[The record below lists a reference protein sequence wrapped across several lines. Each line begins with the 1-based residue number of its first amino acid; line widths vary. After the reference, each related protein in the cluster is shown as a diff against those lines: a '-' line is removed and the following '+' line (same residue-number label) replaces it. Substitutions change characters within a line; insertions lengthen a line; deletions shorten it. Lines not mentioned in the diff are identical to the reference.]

1 MKDYYKILQVAP
13 DASPEV
19 IQMAYKALAKKYHP
33 DLNPGQEEAA
43 QEKMKDV
50 NEAYETLS
58 DKDKR
63 WQYDQS
69 RYQQPKTEQQPH
81 YEEPEPPR
89 NAQTHSAQPRDEQ
102 ASTSTID
109 PTPEVKEK
117 ASGGKGCAKAGCGCL
132 VVFVVL
138 FILLG
143 LFGGSSSGSD
153 SDKKTSSSNMASVA
167 SSSEANAAASE
178 TEEVNPETE
187 EKQGEELVYTVEN
200 LEEASRT
207 YSISENPYYKDS
219 VAQYVEAINTIY
231 GEDATQT
238 VTETTLEQALK
249 DSDVSRLFVEKLLKL
264 QGEDVMTNSDFYRM
278 DVKTDT
284 GIVKTLFTMESER
297 QYLEVSSQPKNR
309 IGENEEI
316 QFYYGGMKENKPS
329 GNGALFSYST
339 EDGLSLQY
347 VGKFK
352 GGKIDG
358 KGVLFA
364 YDGLV
369 HYLVQTGNYE
379 KNMATGK
386 LTTYYSNDCQSVGSF
401 YLYKLWEYIDEK
413 SEKWSDDEL
422 EQQIDRL
429 LPKKK
434 VIKLIATVSLYESP
448 SATVD
453 FNQRVLIPHIG
464 YEGEMKKG
472 SKEGKGKLYASAGW
486 LAYDGEWK
494 NDKYNG
500 KGTLYNQDGT
510 IRKKG
515 TFDHEALDE
524 ELIYSNLATAAIL
537 ALDKVSL
544 DELFTVDDSDVDAA
558 TQTASAESSTAKSIP
573 SEAIPS
579 EVLGCEE
586 DGTWQKILVEATGS
600 NATLTLWT
608 YRDGQWE
615 KDLSTTA
622 AIGANGL
629 TTDKTEGDH
638 MTPEGTFPICFAFS
652 IKEKNTMLYS
662 KIIKEDSV
670 WVCDPESIYYNT
682 LQSKNNPQKD
692 WADKGGA
699 ENMYV
704 KFSKGS
710 SNACICFG
718 FNGDGESA
726 YSATPYAGSALFIDG
741 VGENGNMNSGY
752 GDIKISGK
760 DMTKLLSYLCE
771 NDNPVITIKSAQ

>member
-13 DASPEV
+13 DASTEV

-50 NEAYETLS
+50 NEAYEILS

-63 WQYDQS
+63 WQYDQIYY
-69 RYQQPKTEQQPH
+69 RQEKTEQKTS
-81 YEEPEPPR
+81 YSAPEPPKG
-89 NAQTHSAQPRDEQ
+89 AQSHSAQSKGEQ
-102 ASTSTID
+102 TSAAPVD
-109 PTPEVKEK
+109 PTPEDKEK
-117 ASGGKGCAKAGCGCL
+117 VSSGKGCAKTGCGCL

-138 FILLG
+138 FILIG
-143 LFGGSSSGSD
+143 LFGGSSSDND
-153 SDKKTSSSNMASVA
+153 SDKKPSSSDTASVTA
-167 SSSEANAAASE
+167 TSEMSVAASE
-178 TEEVNPETE
+178 TEEVKPE
-187 EKQGEELVYTVEN
+187 EELVYTLEN
-200 LEEASRT
+200 LENASST
-207 YSISENPYYKDS
+207 YNKSENPYYKDS
-219 VAQYVEAINTIY
+219 VAQYAEAINIIY
-231 GEDATQT
+231 GENASQT
-238 VTETTLEQALK
+238 VTEMTLEQALK

-264 QGEDVMTNSDFYRM
+264 QGEDVMSDSDFYRM
-278 DVKTDT
+278 DVKTDS
-284 GIVKTLFTMESER
+284 GIVKTLLTMESER
-297 QYLEVSSQPKNR
+297 QYMEVSSLPKDR
-309 IGENEEI
+309 IGDYEEI
-316 QFYYGGMKENKPS
+316 SFYYGGMKDNKPN
-329 GNGALFSYST
+329 GNGALFAYSARN
-339 EDGLSLQY
+339 GLSLEY

-352 GGKIDG
+352 DGKIDG
-358 KGVLFA
+358 KGISFT

-369 HYLVQTGNYE
+369 HYLAHAGNYE

-386 LTTYYSNDCQSVGSF
+386 MTTYYDNDCQAVGNF
-401 YLYKLWEYIDEK
+401 FLYKFWDYIDEM
-413 SEKWSDDEL
+413 SEKWSEDEL
-422 EQQIDRL
+422 ARQIDLL
-429 LPKKK
+429 LPQKR
-434 VIKLIATVSLYESP
+434 VLKLIVTVNLYESP
-448 SATVD
+448 STTVD
-453 FNQRVLIPHIG
+453 FNQRVLIPHIK

-472 SKEGKGKLYASAGW
+472 SIEGKGKLYASDGW

-494 NDKYNG
+494 KDKYNG
-500 KGTLYNQDGT
+500 KGILYNQDGT

-515 TFDHEALDE
+515 TFDNEAPDE
-524 ELIYSNLATAAIL
+524 ELIYSNLATASLL
-537 ALDKVSL
+537 ASDKISL
-544 DELFTVDDSDVDAA
+544 EELFALDDSDTSANT
-558 TQTASAESSTAKSIP
+558 TQTETAENSNTAASIQSD
-573 SEAIPS
+573 AIPP
-579 EVLGCEE
+579 EVSGCEK

-652 IKEKNTMLYS
+652 TKEKNTMLYS

-682 LQSKNNPQKD
+682 LQSKNDPYKD

-699 ENMYV
+699 ENMYP

-718 FNGDGESA
+718 FNGDGLSA

-760 DMTKLLSYLCE
+760 DMTKLLSYLCA

>member
-1 MKDYYKILQVAP
+1 MVQYV
-13 DASPEV
+13 
-19 IQMAYKALAKKYHP
+19 
-33 DLNPGQEEAA
+33 
-43 QEKMKDV
+43 
-50 NEAYETLS
+50 YEILS

-63 WQYDQS
+63 WQYDQIYY
-69 RYQQPKTEQQPH
+69 RQEKTEQKTS
-81 YEEPEPPR
+81 YSAPEPPKG
-89 NAQTHSAQPRDEQ
+89 AQSHSAQSKGEQ
-102 ASTSTID
+102 TSAAPVD
-109 PTPEVKEK
+109 PTPEDKEK
-117 ASGGKGCAKAGCGCL
+117 VSSGKGCAKTGCGCL

-138 FILLG
+138 FILIG
-143 LFGGSSSGSD
+143 LFGGSSSDND
-153 SDKKTSSSNMASVA
+153 SDKKPSSSDTASVTA
-167 SSSEANAAASE
+167 TSEMSVAASE
-178 TEEVNPETE
+178 TEEVKPE
-187 EKQGEELVYTVEN
+187 EELVYTLEN
-200 LEEASRT
+200 LENASST
-207 YSISENPYYKDS
+207 YNKSENPYYKDS
-219 VAQYVEAINTIY
+219 VAQYAEAINIIY
-231 GEDATQT
+231 GENASQT
-238 VTETTLEQALK
+238 VTEMTLEQALK

-264 QGEDVMTNSDFYRM
+264 QGEDVMSDSDFYRM
-278 DVKTDT
+278 DVKTDS
-284 GIVKTLFTMESER
+284 GIVKTLLTMESER
-297 QYLEVSSQPKNR
+297 QYMEVSSLPKDR
-309 IGENEEI
+309 IGDYEEI
-316 QFYYGGMKENKPS
+316 SFYYGGMKDNKPN
-329 GNGALFSYST
+329 GNGALFAYSARN
-339 EDGLSLQY
+339 GLSLEY

-352 GGKIDG
+352 DGKIDG
-358 KGVLFA
+358 KGISFT

-369 HYLVQTGNYE
+369 HYLAHAGNYE

-386 LTTYYSNDCQSVGSF
+386 MTTYYDNDCQAVGNF
-401 YLYKLWEYIDEK
+401 FLYKFWDYIDEM
-413 SEKWSDDEL
+413 SEKWSEDEL
-422 EQQIDRL
+422 ARQIDLL
-429 LPKKK
+429 LPQKR
-434 VIKLIATVSLYESP
+434 VLKLIVTVNLYESP
-448 SATVD
+448 STTVD
-453 FNQRVLIPHIG
+453 FNQRVLIPHIK

-472 SKEGKGKLYASAGW
+472 SIEGKGKLYASNGW

-494 NDKYNG
+494 KDKYNG
-500 KGTLYNQDGT
+500 KGILYNQDGT

-515 TFDHEALDE
+515 TFDNEAPDE
-524 ELIYSNLATAAIL
+524 ELIYSNLATASLL
-537 ALDKVSL
+537 ASDKISL
-544 DELFTVDDSDVDAA
+544 EELFAVDDSDTSANT
-558 TQTASAESSTAKSIP
+558 TQTATAENGNTATSIQ
-573 SEAIPS
+573 SDAIPP
-579 EVLGCEE
+579 EVSGCEK

-652 IKEKNTMLYS
+652 TKEKNTMLYS

-682 LQSKNNPQKD
+682 LQSKNDPYKD

-699 ENMYV
+699 ENMYP

-718 FNGDGESA
+718 FNGDGLSA

-760 DMTKLLSYLCE
+760 DMTKLLSYLCA

>member
-13 DASPEV
+13 DASTEV

-50 NEAYETLS
+50 NEAYEILS

-63 WQYDQS
+63 WQYDQIYY
-69 RYQQPKTEQQPH
+69 RQEKTAQKTS
-81 YEEPEPPR
+81 YTAPEPPKG
-89 NAQTHSAQPRDEQ
+89 AQTHSAQSKGEQ
-102 ASTSTID
+102 TSSAPVD
-109 PTPEVKEK
+109 PTPEDKEK
-117 ASGGKGCAKAGCGCL
+117 TSSGKGCAKTGCGCL
-132 VVFVVL
+132 VIFVVI
-138 FILLG
+138 FILMG
-143 LFGGSSSGSD
+143 LFGGSSSDSD
-153 SDKKTSSSNMASVA
+153 SDEKA
-167 SSSEANAAASE
+167 SSSDVTSVTATSEMSVAASE
-178 TEEVNPETE
+178 TEEVKPE
-187 EKQGEELVYTVEN
+187 EELVYTLEN
-200 LEEASRT
+200 LENASST
-207 YSISENPYYKDS
+207 YNKSENPYYKDS
-219 VAQYVEAINTIY
+219 VAQYAEAINIIY
-231 GEDATQT
+231 GENTPQA
-238 VTETTLEQALK
+238 VTEMTLEQALK

-264 QGEDVMTNSDFYRM
+264 QGEDVMSDSDFYRM

-284 GIVKTLFTMESER
+284 GIVKTLLTMESER
-297 QYLEVSSQPKNR
+297 QYMEVSSLPKER
-309 IGENEEI
+309 IGDYEEI
-316 QFYYGGMKENKPS
+316 SFYYGGMKDNKPN
-329 GNGALFSYST
+329 GNGALFAYSARN
-339 EDGLSLQY
+339 GLSLKY

-352 GGKIDG
+352 DGKIDG
-358 KGVLFA
+358 KGISFT

-369 HYLVQTGNYE
+369 HYLNHAGNYE

-386 LTTYYSNDCQSVGSF
+386 MTTYYDNDCQAVGNF
-401 YLYKLWEYIDEK
+401 FLYKFWDYIDEM
-413 SEKWSDDEL
+413 SEKWSEDEL
-422 EQQIDRL
+422 VRQIDLL
-429 LPKKK
+429 LPKKR
-434 VIKLIATVSLYESP
+434 VLKLIVTVNLYES
-448 SATVD
+448 SSTTVD
-453 FNQRVLIPHIG
+453 FNQRVLIPHIK

-472 SKEGKGKLYASAGW
+472 SIEGKGKLYASDGW

-494 NDKYNG
+494 KDKYNG
-500 KGTLYNQDGT
+500 KGILYNQDGT

-515 TFDHEALDE
+515 TFDNEAPDE
-524 ELIYSNLATAAIL
+524 ELIYSNLATASLL
-537 ALDKVSL
+537 ASDKISL
-544 DELFTVDDSDVDAA
+544 EELFALDDSDTSANT
-558 TQTASAESSTAKSIP
+558 TQTATAENSNMAASIQ
-573 SEAIPS
+573 SDAIPP
-579 EVLGCEE
+579 EVSGCEK

-652 IKEKNTMLYS
+652 TKEKNTMLYS

-682 LQSKNNPQKD
+682 LRSKDDPYKD

-699 ENMYV
+699 ENMYP

-718 FNGDGESA
+718 FNGDGLSA

-741 VGENGNMNSGY
+741 VGENGNMNSEY

-760 DMTKLLSYLCE
+760 DMTILLSYLCE

>member
-13 DASPEV
+13 DASTEV
-19 IQMAYKALAKKYHP
+19 IQMAYKAIAKKYHP

-50 NEAYETLS
+50 NEAYEILS

-63 WQYDQS
+63 WQYDQIYY
-69 RYQQPKTEQQPH
+69 RQEKTEQKTS
-81 YEEPEPPR
+81 YSEPEPPKG
-89 NAQTHSAQPRDEQ
+89 AQTHSAQSRDEQ
-102 ASTSTID
+102 TCAAPVD
-109 PTPEVKEK
+109 PTPEDKEK
-117 ASGGKGCAKAGCGCL
+117 TSSGKGCAKTGCGCL

-138 FILLG
+138 FILIG
-143 LFGGSSSGSD
+143 LFGGSSSEND
-153 SDKKTSSSNMASVA
+153 SDKKPSSSDAASVTA
-167 SSSEANAAASE
+167 TSEMSVAASE
-178 TEEVNPETE
+178 AEEVKPE
-187 EKQGEELVYTVEN
+187 EELAYTLEN
-200 LEEASRT
+200 LEKASST
-207 YSISENPYYKDS
+207 YNKSENPYYKDS
-219 VAQYVEAINTIY
+219 VAQYAEAINIIY
-231 GEDATQT
+231 GENASQT
-238 VTETTLEQALK
+238 VTEMTLEQALK

-264 QGEDVMTNSDFYRM
+264 QGEDVMNDSDFYRM
-278 DVKTDT
+278 DVKTDS
-284 GIVKTLFTMESER
+284 GIVKTLLTMESER
-297 QYLEVSSQPKNR
+297 QYMEVSSLPKDR
-309 IGENEEI
+309 IGDYEEI
-316 QFYYGGMKENKPS
+316 SFYYGGMKDNKPN
-329 GNGALFSYST
+329 GNGALFAYSARN
-339 EDGLSLQY
+339 GLSLEY

-352 GGKIDG
+352 DGKIDG
-358 KGVLFA
+358 KGISFT

-369 HYLVQTGNYE
+369 HYLAHAGNYE

-386 LTTYYSNDCQSVGSF
+386 MTTYYDNDCEAVGNF
-401 YLYKLWEYIDEK
+401 FLYKFGDYIDEM
-413 SEKWSDDEL
+413 SEKWSEDEL
-422 EQQIDRL
+422 VRQIDLL
-429 LPKKK
+429 LPQKR
-434 VIKLIATVSLYESP
+434 VLKLIVTVNLYESP
-448 SATVD
+448 STTVD
-453 FNQRVLIPHIG
+453 FNQRVLIPHIK

-472 SKEGKGKLYASAGW
+472 SIEGKGKLYASNGW

-494 NDKYNG
+494 KDKYNG
-500 KGTLYNQDGT
+500 KGILYNQDGT

-515 TFDHEALDE
+515 TFDNEAPDE
-524 ELIYSNLATAAIL
+524 ELIYSNLATASLL
-537 ALDKVSL
+537 ASDKISL
-544 DELFTVDDSDVDAA
+544 EELFALDDSDTSANT
-558 TQTASAESSTAKSIP
+558 TQTATAENSNTAASIQ
-573 SEAIPS
+573 SDAIPP
-579 EVLGCEE
+579 EVSGCEK

-600 NATLTLWT
+600 NATLTLWS

-652 IKEKNTMLYS
+652 TKEKNTMLYS

-682 LQSKNNPQKD
+682 LQSKNDPYKD

-699 ENMYV
+699 ENMYP

-718 FNGDGESA
+718 FNGDGLSA

-760 DMTKLLSYLCE
+760 DMTKLLSYLCA

>member
-13 DASPEV
+13 DASTEV

-50 NEAYETLS
+50 NEAYEILS

-63 WQYDQS
+63 WQYDQIYY
-69 RYQQPKTEQQPH
+69 RQEKTEQKTS
-81 YEEPEPPR
+81 YSAPEPPKG
-89 NAQTHSAQPRDEQ
+89 AQSHSAQSKGEQ
-102 ASTSTID
+102 TSAAPVD
-109 PTPEVKEK
+109 PPPEDKEK
-117 ASGGKGCAKAGCGCL
+117 TSSGKGCAKTGCGCL
-132 VVFVVL
+132 VIFVVI
-138 FILLG
+138 FILIG
-143 LFGGSSSGSD
+143 LFGGSSSDSD
-153 SDKKTSSSNMASVA
+153 SDKKTSSSAATSVTA
-167 SSSEANAAASE
+167 TSEMSVAASE
-178 TEEVNPETE
+178 TEEVKPE
-187 EKQGEELVYTVEN
+187 EKLVYTLEN
-200 LEEASRT
+200 LKKASST
-207 YSISENPYYKDS
+207 YNKSENPYYKDS
-219 VAQYVEAINTIY
+219 VAQYAEAINIIY
-231 GEDATQT
+231 GENTSQT
-238 VTETTLEQALK
+238 VTEMTLEQALK

-264 QGEDVMTNSDFYRM
+264 QGEDVMSDSDFYRM
-278 DVKTDT
+278 DVKTDS
-284 GIVKTLFTMESER
+284 GIVKTLLTMESER
-297 QYLEVSSQPKNR
+297 QYMEVSSLPKDR
-309 IGENEEI
+309 IGDYEEI
-316 QFYYGGMKENKPS
+316 SFYYGGMKENKPN
-329 GNGALFSYST
+329 GNGALFAYST
-339 EDGLSLQY
+339 RNGLSLQY

-352 GGKIDG
+352 DGKIEG
-358 KGVLFA
+358 KGISFT

-369 HYLVQTGNYE
+369 HYLAHAGNYE
-379 KNMATGK
+379 KNMDTGK
-386 LTTYYSNDCQSVGSF
+386 MTTYYDNDCQAVGNF
-401 YLYKLWEYIDEK
+401 FLYKFWDYIDEM
-413 SEKWSDDEL
+413 SEKWSEDEL
-422 EQQIDRL
+422 VRQIDLL
-429 LPKKK
+429 LPQKR
-434 VIKLIATVSLYESP
+434 VLKLIVTVNLYESP
-448 SATVD
+448 STTVD
-453 FNQRVLIPHIG
+453 FNQRVLIPHIK

-472 SKEGKGKLYASAGW
+472 SMEGKGKLYASDGW

-494 NDKYNG
+494 KDKYNG
-500 KGTLYNQDGT
+500 KGILYNQDGT

-515 TFDHEALDE
+515 TFDNEAPDE
-524 ELIYSNLATAAIL
+524 ELIYSNLATASLL
-537 ALDKVSL
+537 ASDKISL
-544 DELFTVDDSDVDAA
+544 EELFALDDSDTSANT
-558 TQTASAESSTAKSIP
+558 TQTATAENSNTAASIQ
-573 SEAIPS
+573 SDAIPP
-579 EVLGCEE
+579 EVSGCEK

-600 NATLTLWT
+600 NATLTLWS

-652 IKEKNTMLYS
+652 TKEKNTMLYS

-682 LQSKNNPQKD
+682 LQSKNDPYKD

-699 ENMYV
+699 ENMYP

-718 FNGDGESA
+718 FNGDGLSA

-760 DMTKLLSYLCE
+760 EMTKLLSYLCA

>member
-13 DASPEV
+13 DASTEV

-50 NEAYETLS
+50 NEAYEILS

-63 WQYDQS
+63 WQYDQIYY
-69 RYQQPKTEQQPH
+69 RQEKTEQKTS
-81 YEEPEPPR
+81 YSAPEPPKG
-89 NAQTHSAQPRDEQ
+89 AQSHSAQSKGEQ
-102 ASTSTID
+102 TSAAPVD
-109 PTPEVKEK
+109 PTPEDKEK
-117 ASGGKGCAKAGCGCL
+117 VSSGKGCAKTGCGCL

-138 FILLG
+138 FILIG
-143 LFGGSSSGSD
+143 LFGGSSSDND
-153 SDKKTSSSNMASVA
+153 SDKKPSSSDTASVTA
-167 SSSEANAAASE
+167 TSEMSVAASE
-178 TEEVNPETE
+178 TEEVKPE
-187 EKQGEELVYTVEN
+187 EELVYTLEN
-200 LEEASRT
+200 LENASST
-207 YSISENPYYKDS
+207 YNKSENPYYKDS
-219 VAQYVEAINTIY
+219 VAQYAEAINIIY
-231 GEDATQT
+231 GENASQT
-238 VTETTLEQALK
+238 VTEMTLEQALK

-264 QGEDVMTNSDFYRM
+264 QGEDVMSDSDFYRM
-278 DVKTDT
+278 DVKTDS
-284 GIVKTLFTMESER
+284 GIVKTLLTMESER
-297 QYLEVSSQPKNR
+297 QYMEVSSLPKDR
-309 IGENEEI
+309 IGDYEEI
-316 QFYYGGMKENKPS
+316 SFYYGGMKDNKPN
-329 GNGALFSYST
+329 GNGALFAYSARN
-339 EDGLSLQY
+339 GLSLEY

-352 GGKIDG
+352 DGKIDG
-358 KGVLFA
+358 KGISFT

-369 HYLVQTGNYE
+369 HYLAHAGNYE

-386 LTTYYSNDCQSVGSF
+386 MTTYYDNDCQAVGNF
-401 YLYKLWEYIDEK
+401 FLYKFWDYIDEM
-413 SEKWSDDEL
+413 SEKWSEDEL
-422 EQQIDRL
+422 ARQIDL
-429 LPKKK
+429 LPQKR
-434 VIKLIATVSLYESP
+434 VLKLIVTVNLYESP
-448 SATVD
+448 STTVD
-453 FNQRVLIPHIG
+453 FNQRVLIPHIK

-472 SKEGKGKLYASAGW
+472 SIEGKGKLYASNGW

-494 NDKYNG
+494 KDKYNG
-500 KGTLYNQDGT
+500 KGILYNQDGT

-515 TFDHEALDE
+515 TFDNEAPDE
-524 ELIYSNLATAAIL
+524 ELIYSNLATASLL
-537 ALDKVSL
+537 ASDKISL
-544 DELFTVDDSDVDAA
+544 EELFAVDDSDTSANT
-558 TQTASAESSTAKSIP
+558 TQTATAENGNTATSIQ
-573 SEAIPS
+573 SDAIPP
-579 EVLGCEE
+579 EVSGCEK

-652 IKEKNTMLYS
+652 TKEKNTMLYS

-682 LQSKNNPQKD
+682 LQSKNDPYKD

-699 ENMYV
+699 ENMYP

-718 FNGDGESA
+718 FNGDGLSA

-760 DMTKLLSYLCE
+760 DMTKLLSYLCA

>member
-1 MKDYYKILQVAP
+1 MN
-13 DASPEV
+13 S
-19 IQMAYKALAKKYHP
+19 
-33 DLNPGQEEAA
+33 
-43 QEKMKDV
+43 
-50 NEAYETLS
+50 
-58 DKDKR
+58 
-63 WQYDQS
+63 
-69 RYQQPKTEQQPH
+69 
-81 YEEPEPPR
+81 
-89 NAQTHSAQPRDEQ
+89 
-102 ASTSTID
+102 
-109 PTPEVKEK
+109 
-117 ASGGKGCAKAGCGCL
+117 
-132 VVFVVL
+132 
-138 FILLG
+138 
-143 LFGGSSSGSD
+143 
-153 SDKKTSSSNMASVA
+153 
-167 SSSEANAAASE
+167 
-178 TEEVNPETE
+178 ETE

-448 SATVD
+448 SAIVD

-472 SKEGKGKLYASAGW
+472 SKDGKGKLYASAGW

-515 TFDHEALDE
+515 TFDHEE
-524 ELIYSNLATAAIL
+524 ELIYSNLAMAAIL

-544 DELFTVDDSDVDAA
+544 DELFTVDDSDANAA
-558 TQTASAESSTAKSIP
+558 TQTASAESSSTAKSIP

-638 MTPEGTFPICFAFS
+638 KTPEGTFPICFAFS
-652 IKEKNTMLYS
+652 TKEKNTMLYS

-760 DMTKLLSYLCE
+760 DMTKLLSYLCA

>member
-13 DASPEV
+13 DASTEV

-50 NEAYETLS
+50 NEAYEILS

-63 WQYDQS
+63 WQYDQIYY
-69 RYQQPKTEQQPH
+69 RQEKTEQKTS
-81 YEEPEPPR
+81 YSAPEPPKG
-89 NAQTHSAQPRDEQ
+89 AQTHSAQSRGKQ
-102 ASTSTID
+102 TSAAPVD
-109 PTPEVKEK
+109 PTPEDKEK
-117 ASGGKGCAKAGCGCL
+117 TSSGKGCAKTGCGCL

-138 FILLG
+138 FILIG
-143 LFGGSSSGSD
+143 LFGGSSSDSD
-153 SDKKTSSSNMASVA
+153 SDKKPSSSDAASVTATSEMSVA
-167 SSSEANAAASE
+167 SSEA
-178 TEEVNPETE
+178 EEVKPE
-187 EKQGEELVYTVEN
+187 EELVYTLEN
-200 LEEASRT
+200 LKKASST
-207 YSISENPYYKDS
+207 YSKSENPYYKDS
-219 VAQYVEAINTIY
+219 VAQYAEAINIIY
-231 GEDATQT
+231 GENTSQT
-238 VTETTLEQALK
+238 VTEMTLEQALK

-264 QGEDVMTNSDFYRM
+264 QGEDVMSDSDFYRM
-278 DVKTDT
+278 DVKTDS
-284 GIVKTLFTMESER
+284 GIVKTLLTMESER
-297 QYLEVSSQPKNR
+297 QYMEVSSLPKDR
-309 IGENEEI
+309 IGDYEEI
-316 QFYYGGMKENKPS
+316 SFYYGGMKDNKPN
-329 GNGALFSYST
+329 GNGALFAYSARN
-339 EDGLSLQY
+339 GLSLEY

-352 GGKIDG
+352 DGKIDG
-358 KGVLFA
+358 KGISFT

-369 HYLVQTGNYE
+369 HYLAHAGNYE

-386 LTTYYSNDCQSVGSF
+386 MTTYYDNDCQAVGNF
-401 YLYKLWEYIDEK
+401 FLYKFWDYIDEM
-413 SEKWSDDEL
+413 SEKWSEDEL
-422 EQQIDRL
+422 VRQIDLL
-429 LPKKK
+429 LPQKR
-434 VIKLIATVSLYESP
+434 VLKLIVTVNLYESP
-448 SATVD
+448 NTTVD
-453 FNQRVLIPHIG
+453 FNQRVLIPHIK
-464 YEGEMKKG
+464 YEGKMKKG
-472 SKEGKGKLYASAGW
+472 SIEGKGKLYASDGW

-494 NDKYNG
+494 KDKYNG

-515 TFDHEALDE
+515 MFDNEAPDE
-524 ELIYSNLATAAIL
+524 ELIYSNLATASLL
-537 ALDKVSL
+537 ASDKISL
-544 DELFTVDDSDVDAA
+544 EELFALDDSDTSANT
-558 TQTASAESSTAKSIP
+558 TQTETAENSNTAASIQSD
-573 SEAIPS
+573 AIPP
-579 EVLGCEE
+579 EVSGCEK

-600 NATLTLWT
+600 NATLTLWS

-652 IKEKNTMLYS
+652 TKEKNTMLYS

-682 LQSKNNPQKD
+682 LQSKNDPYKD

-699 ENMYV
+699 ENMYP

-718 FNGDGESA
+718 FNGDGLSA

>member
-13 DASPEV
+13 DASTEV

-50 NEAYETLS
+50 NEAYEILS

-63 WQYDQS
+63 WQYDQIYY
-69 RYQQPKTEQQPH
+69 RQEKTEQKTS
-81 YEEPEPPR
+81 YSEPEPPKG
-89 NAQTHSAQPRDEQ
+89 AQTHSAQSRDEQ
-102 ASTSTID
+102 TCAAPVD
-109 PTPEVKEK
+109 PTPEDKEK
-117 ASGGKGCAKAGCGCL
+117 TSSGKGCAKTGCGCL

-138 FILLG
+138 FILIG
-143 LFGGSSSGSD
+143 LFGGSSSDND
-153 SDKKTSSSNMASVA
+153 SDKKPSSSDAASVTA
-167 SSSEANAAASE
+167 TSEMSVAASE
-178 TEEVNPETE
+178 AEEVKPE
-187 EKQGEELVYTVEN
+187 EELAYTLEN
-200 LEEASRT
+200 LEKASST
-207 YSISENPYYKDS
+207 YNKSENPYYKDS
-219 VAQYVEAINTIY
+219 VAQYAEAINIIY
-231 GEDATQT
+231 GENASQT
-238 VTETTLEQALK
+238 VTEMTLEQALK

-264 QGEDVMTNSDFYRM
+264 QGEDVMNDSDFYRM
-278 DVKTDT
+278 DVKTDS
-284 GIVKTLFTMESER
+284 GIVKTLLTMESER
-297 QYLEVSSQPKNR
+297 QYMEVSSLPKDR
-309 IGENEEI
+309 IGDYEEI
-316 QFYYGGMKENKPS
+316 SFYYGGMKDNKPN
-329 GNGALFSYST
+329 GNGALFAYSARN
-339 EDGLSLQY
+339 GLSLEY

-352 GGKIDG
+352 DGKIDG
-358 KGVLFA
+358 KGISFT

-369 HYLVQTGNYE
+369 HYLAHAGNYE

-386 LTTYYSNDCQSVGSF
+386 MTTYYDNDCEAVGNF
-401 YLYKLWEYIDEK
+401 FLYKFGDYIDEM
-413 SEKWSDDEL
+413 SEKWSEDEL
-422 EQQIDRL
+422 VRQIDLL
-429 LPKKK
+429 LPQKR
-434 VIKLIATVSLYESP
+434 VLKLIVTVNLYESP
-448 SATVD
+448 STTVD
-453 FNQRVLIPHIG
+453 FNQRVLIPHIK

-472 SKEGKGKLYASAGW
+472 SIEGKGKLYASNGW

-494 NDKYNG
+494 KDKYNG
-500 KGTLYNQDGT
+500 KGILYNQDGT

-515 TFDHEALDE
+515 TFDNEAPDE
-524 ELIYSNLATAAIL
+524 ELIYSNLATASLL
-537 ALDKVSL
+537 ASDKISL
-544 DELFTVDDSDVDAA
+544 EELFALDDSDTSANT
-558 TQTASAESSTAKSIP
+558 TQTATAENSNTAASIQ
-573 SEAIPS
+573 SDAIPP
-579 EVLGCEE
+579 EVSGCEK

-600 NATLTLWT
+600 NATLTLWS

-652 IKEKNTMLYS
+652 TKEKNTMLYS

-682 LQSKNNPQKD
+682 LQSKNDPYKD

-699 ENMYV
+699 ENMYP

-718 FNGDGESA
+718 FNGDGLSA

-760 DMTKLLSYLCE
+760 DMTKLLSYLCA

>member
-13 DASPEV
+13 DASTEV

-50 NEAYETLS
+50 NEAYEILS

-63 WQYDQS
+63 WQYDQIYY
-69 RYQQPKTEQQPH
+69 RQEKTEQKTS
-81 YEEPEPPR
+81 YSAPEPPKG
-89 NAQTHSAQPRDEQ
+89 AQSHSAQSKGEQ
-102 ASTSTID
+102 TSAAPVD
-109 PTPEVKEK
+109 PTPEDKEK
-117 ASGGKGCAKAGCGCL
+117 VSSGKGCAKTGCGCL

-138 FILLG
+138 FILIG
-143 LFGGSSSGSD
+143 LFGGSSSDND
-153 SDKKTSSSNMASVA
+153 SDKKPSSSDTASVTA
-167 SSSEANAAASE
+167 TSEMSVAASE
-178 TEEVNPETE
+178 TEEVKPE
-187 EKQGEELVYTVEN
+187 EELVYTLEN
-200 LEEASRT
+200 LENASST
-207 YSISENPYYKDS
+207 YNKSENPYYKDS
-219 VAQYVEAINTIY
+219 VAQYAEAINIIY
-231 GEDATQT
+231 GENASQT
-238 VTETTLEQALK
+238 VTEMTLEQALK

-264 QGEDVMTNSDFYRM
+264 QGEDVMSDSDFYRM
-278 DVKTDT
+278 DVKTDS
-284 GIVKTLFTMESER
+284 GIVKTLLTMESER
-297 QYLEVSSQPKNR
+297 QYMEVSSLPKDR
-309 IGENEEI
+309 IGDYEEI
-316 QFYYGGMKENKPS
+316 SFYYGGMKDNKPN
-329 GNGALFSYST
+329 GNGALFAYSARN
-339 EDGLSLQY
+339 GLSLEY

-352 GGKIDG
+352 DGKIDG
-358 KGVLFA
+358 KGISFT

-369 HYLVQTGNYE
+369 HYLAHAGNYE

-386 LTTYYSNDCQSVGSF
+386 MTTYYDNDCQAVGNF
-401 YLYKLWEYIDEK
+401 FLYKFWDYIDEM
-413 SEKWSDDEL
+413 SEKWSEDEL
-422 EQQIDRL
+422 ARQIDLL
-429 LPKKK
+429 LPQKR
-434 VIKLIATVSLYESP
+434 VLKLIVTVNLYESP
-448 SATVD
+448 STTVD
-453 FNQRVLIPHIG
+453 FNQRVLIPHIK

-472 SKEGKGKLYASAGW
+472 SIEGKGKLYASNGW

-494 NDKYNG
+494 KDKYNG
-500 KGTLYNQDGT
+500 KGILYNQDGT

-515 TFDHEALDE
+515 TFDNEAPDE
-524 ELIYSNLATAAIL
+524 ELIYSNLATASLL
-537 ALDKVSL
+537 ASDKISL
-544 DELFTVDDSDVDAA
+544 EELFAVDDSDTSANT
-558 TQTASAESSTAKSIP
+558 TQTATAENGNTATSIQ
-573 SEAIPS
+573 SDAIPP
-579 EVLGCEE
+579 EVSGCEK

-638 MTPEGTFPICFAFS
+638 MTPEGTFPLCFAFS
-652 IKEKNTMLYS
+652 TKEKNTMLYS

-682 LQSKNNPQKD
+682 LQSKNDPYKD

-699 ENMYV
+699 ENMYP

-718 FNGDGESA
+718 FNGDGLSA

-760 DMTKLLSYLCE
+760 DMTKLLSYLCA

>member
-50 NEAYETLS
+50 NEAYETLA

-69 RYQQPKTEQQPH
+69 RYQQPKTEQRPH
-81 YEEPEPPR
+81 YEEPEPPQS
-89 NAQTHSAQPRDEQ
+89 AQTHSAQPRGEQ

-109 PTPEVKEK
+109 PTPEVKGK

-153 SDKKTSSSNMASVA
+153 SNKKTSSSDAAAEVST
-167 SSSEANAAASE
+167 SEASTAASE
-178 TEEVNPETE
+178 TEKVNSKAE
-187 EKQGEELVYTVEN
+187 EKPREELVYTVAN

-249 DSDVSRLFVEKLLKL
+249 DSDASRLFVEKLLKL

-448 SATVD
+448 SAIVD

-662 KIIKEDSV
+662 KIIKENSV

-760 DMTKLLSYLCE
+760 DMTKLLSYLCA

>member
-13 DASPEV
+13 DASTEV

-50 NEAYETLS
+50 NEAYEILS

-63 WQYDQS
+63 WQYDQIYY
-69 RYQQPKTEQQPH
+69 RQEKTEQKTS
-81 YEEPEPPR
+81 YSAPEPPKG
-89 NAQTHSAQPRDEQ
+89 AQSHSVQSRGEQ
-102 ASTSTID
+102 TCAVPVD
-109 PTPEVKEK
+109 PTPEDKEK
-117 ASGGKGCAKAGCGCL
+117 SSSGKGCAKTGCGCL

-138 FILLG
+138 FILIG
-143 LFGGSSSGSD
+143 LFGGSSSDND
-153 SDKKTSSSNMASVA
+153 SDKKTSSSDVTSVTATSEISVA
-167 SSSEANAAASE
+167 DSE
-178 TEEVNPETE
+178 TEEVKPE
-187 EKQGEELVYTVEN
+187 EELVYTLEN
-200 LEEASRT
+200 LKKASST
-207 YSISENPYYKDS
+207 YSKSENPYYKDS
-219 VAQYVEAINTIY
+219 VAQYAEAINIIY
-231 GEDATQT
+231 GENTSQT
-238 VTETTLEQALK
+238 VTEMTLEQVLK

-264 QGEDVMTNSDFYRM
+264 QGEDVMSDSDFYRM
-278 DVKTDT
+278 DVKTDS
-284 GIVKTLFTMESER
+284 GIVKTLLTMESER
-297 QYLEVSSQPKNR
+297 QYMEVSSLPKDR
-309 IGENEEI
+309 IGDYEEI
-316 QFYYGGMKENKPS
+316 SFYYGGMKDNKPN
-329 GNGALFSYST
+329 GNGALFAYSARN
-339 EDGLSLQY
+339 GLSLEY

-352 GGKIDG
+352 DGKIDG
-358 KGVLFA
+358 KGISFT

-369 HYLVQTGNYE
+369 HYLAHAGNYE

-386 LTTYYSNDCQSVGSF
+386 MTTYYDNDCQAVGNF
-401 YLYKLWEYIDEK
+401 FLYKFWDYIDEM
-413 SEKWSDDEL
+413 SEKWSEDEL
-422 EQQIDRL
+422 VRQIDLL
-429 LPKKK
+429 LPQKR
-434 VIKLIATVSLYESP
+434 VLKLIVTVNLYESP
-448 SATVD
+448 STTVD
-453 FNQRVLIPHIG
+453 FNQRVLIPHIK

-472 SKEGKGKLYASAGW
+472 SIEGKGKLYASNGW

-494 NDKYNG
+494 KDKYNG

-515 TFDHEALDE
+515 TFDNEAPDE
-524 ELIYSNLATAAIL
+524 ELIYSNLATASLL
-537 ALDKVSL
+537 ASDKISL
-544 DELFTVDDSDVDAA
+544 EELFALDDSDTSANT
-558 TQTASAESSTAKSIP
+558 TQTETAENSNTVASIQSD
-573 SEAIPS
+573 AIPP
-579 EVLGCEE
+579 EVSGCEK

-600 NATLTLWT
+600 NATLTLWS

-652 IKEKNTMLYS
+652 TKEKNTMLYS

-682 LQSKNNPQKD
+682 LQSKNDPYKD

-699 ENMYV
+699 ENMYP

-718 FNGDGESA
+718 FNGDGLSA

-760 DMTKLLSYLCE
+760 DMTKLLSYLCA

>member
-13 DASPEV
+13 DASTEV

-50 NEAYETLS
+50 NEAYEILS

-63 WQYDQS
+63 WQYDQIYY
-69 RYQQPKTEQQPH
+69 RQEKTEQKTS
-81 YEEPEPPR
+81 YSAPEPPKG
-89 NAQTHSAQPRDEQ
+89 AQTHSAQSKGEQ
-102 ASTSTID
+102 TSAAPVD
-109 PTPEVKEK
+109 STPEDKEK
-117 ASGGKGCAKAGCGCL
+117 TSSGKGCAKTGCGCL

-138 FILLG
+138 FILIG
-143 LFGGSSSGSD
+143 LFGGSSSDND
-153 SDKKTSSSNMASVA
+153 SDKKPSSSDAASVTA
-167 SSSEANAAASE
+167 TSEMSVAASE
-178 TEEVNPETE
+178 AEEAKPE
-187 EKQGEELVYTVEN
+187 EELVYTLEN
-200 LEEASRT
+200 LEKASST
-207 YSISENPYYKDS
+207 YNKSENPYYKDS
-219 VAQYVEAINTIY
+219 VAQYAEAINIIY
-231 GEDATQT
+231 GENASQT
-238 VTETTLEQALK
+238 VTEMTLEQALK
-249 DSDVSRLFVEKLLKL
+249 DSDVSRLFIEKLLKL
-264 QGEDVMTNSDFYRM
+264 QGEDVMSDSDFYRM
-278 DVKTDT
+278 DVKTDS
-284 GIVKTLFTMESER
+284 GIVKTLLTMESER
-297 QYLEVSSQPKNR
+297 QYMEVSSLPKDR
-309 IGENEEI
+309 IGDYEEI
-316 QFYYGGMKENKPS
+316 SFYYGGMKDNKPN
-329 GNGALFSYST
+329 GNGALFAYSARN
-339 EDGLSLQY
+339 GLSLEY

-352 GGKIDG
+352 DGKIDG
-358 KGVLFA
+358 KGISFT

-369 HYLVQTGNYE
+369 HYLAHAGNYE

-386 LTTYYSNDCQSVGSF
+386 MTTYYDNDCQAVGNF
-401 YLYKLWEYIDEK
+401 FLYKFWDYIDEM
-413 SEKWSDDEL
+413 SEKWSEDEL
-422 EQQIDRL
+422 ARQIDLL
-429 LPKKK
+429 LPQKR
-434 VIKLIATVSLYESP
+434 VLKLIVTVNLYESP
-448 SATVD
+448 STTVD
-453 FNQRVLIPHIG
+453 FNQRVLIPHIK

-472 SKEGKGKLYASAGW
+472 SIEGKGKLYASDGW

-494 NDKYNG
+494 KDKYNG
-500 KGTLYNQDGT
+500 KGILYNQDGT

-515 TFDHEALDE
+515 TFDNEAPDE
-524 ELIYSNLATAAIL
+524 ELIYSNLATASLL
-537 ALDKVSL
+537 ASDKISL
-544 DELFTVDDSDVDAA
+544 EELFALDDSDTSANT
-558 TQTASAESSTAKSIP
+558 TQTETAENSNTAASIQSD
-573 SEAIPS
+573 AIPP
-579 EVLGCEE
+579 EVSGCEK

-622 AIGANGL
+622 AIGAKGL

-652 IKEKNTMLYS
+652 TKEKNTMLYS

-682 LQSKNNPQKD
+682 LQSKNDPYKD

-699 ENMYV
+699 ENMYP

-718 FNGDGESA
+718 FNGDGLSA

-760 DMTKLLSYLCE
+760 DMTKLLSYLCA

>member
-13 DASPEV
+13 DASTEV

-50 NEAYETLS
+50 NEAYEILS

-63 WQYDQS
+63 WQYDQIYY
-69 RYQQPKTEQQPH
+69 RQEKTEQKTS
-81 YEEPEPPR
+81 YSAPEPPKG
-89 NAQTHSAQPRDEQ
+89 AQSHSAQSKGEK
-102 ASTSTID
+102 TSAAPVD
-109 PTPEVKEK
+109 PTPEDKEK
-117 ASGGKGCAKAGCGCL
+117 VSSGKGCAKTGCGCL

-138 FILLG
+138 FILIG
-143 LFGGSSSGSD
+143 LFGGSSSDND
-153 SDKKTSSSNMASVA
+153 SDKKPSSSDTASVTA
-167 SSSEANAAASE
+167 TSEMSVAASE
-178 TEEVNPETE
+178 TEEVKPE
-187 EKQGEELVYTVEN
+187 EELVYTLEN
-200 LEEASRT
+200 LENASST
-207 YSISENPYYKDS
+207 YNKSENPYYKDS
-219 VAQYVEAINTIY
+219 VAQYAEAINIIY
-231 GEDATQT
+231 GENASQT
-238 VTETTLEQALK
+238 VTEMTLEQALK

-264 QGEDVMTNSDFYRM
+264 QGEDVMSDSDFYRM
-278 DVKTDT
+278 DVKTDS
-284 GIVKTLFTMESER
+284 GIVKTLLTMESER
-297 QYLEVSSQPKNR
+297 QYMEVSSLPKDR
-309 IGENEEI
+309 IGDYEEI
-316 QFYYGGMKENKPS
+316 SFYYGGMKDNKPN
-329 GNGALFSYST
+329 GNGALFAYSARN
-339 EDGLSLQY
+339 GLSLEY

-352 GGKIDG
+352 DGKIDG
-358 KGVLFA
+358 KGISFT

-369 HYLVQTGNYE
+369 HYLAHAGNYE

-386 LTTYYSNDCQSVGSF
+386 MTTYYDNDCQAVGNF
-401 YLYKLWEYIDEK
+401 FLYKFWDYIDEM
-413 SEKWSDDEL
+413 SEKWSEDEL
-422 EQQIDRL
+422 ARQIDLL
-429 LPKKK
+429 LPQKR
-434 VIKLIATVSLYESP
+434 VLKLIVTVNLYESP
-448 SATVD
+448 STTVD
-453 FNQRVLIPHIG
+453 FNQRVLIPHIK

-472 SKEGKGKLYASAGW
+472 SIEGKGKLYASNGW

-494 NDKYNG
+494 KDKYNG
-500 KGTLYNQDGT
+500 KGILYNQDGT

-515 TFDHEALDE
+515 TFDNEAPDE
-524 ELIYSNLATAAIL
+524 ELIYSNLATASLL
-537 ALDKVSL
+537 ASDKISL
-544 DELFTVDDSDVDAA
+544 EELFAVDDSDTSANT
-558 TQTASAESSTAKSIP
+558 TQTATAENGNTATSIQ
-573 SEAIPS
+573 SDAIPP
-579 EVLGCEE
+579 EVSGCEK

-652 IKEKNTMLYS
+652 TKEKNTMLYS

-682 LQSKNNPQKD
+682 LQSKNDPYKD

-699 ENMYV
+699 ENMYP

-718 FNGDGESA
+718 FNGDGLSA

-760 DMTKLLSYLCE
+760 DMTKLLSYLCA

>member
-1 MKDYYKILQVAP
+1 MKDYYKILEVAP

-50 NEAYETLS
+50 NEAYEILS

-63 WQYDQS
+63 WQYDQIYY
-69 RYQQPKTEQQPH
+69 RQEKTEQKTS
-81 YEEPEPPR
+81 YSAPEPPKG
-89 NAQTHSAQPRDEQ
+89 AQTHSAQSRGEQ
-102 ASTSTID
+102 TCAAPVD
-109 PTPEVKEK
+109 PTPEDNEK
-117 ASGGKGCAKAGCGCL
+117 TSSGKGCAKTGCGCL

-138 FILLG
+138 FILIG
-143 LFGGSSSGSD
+143 LFGGSSSDND
-153 SDKKTSSSNMASVA
+153 SDKKPSSSDAASVTA
-167 SSSEANAAASE
+167 TSEMSVAASE
-178 TEEVNPETE
+178 GEEVKPE
-187 EKQGEELVYTVEN
+187 EELVYTLEN
-200 LEEASRT
+200 LKKASST
-207 YSISENPYYKDS
+207 YNKSENPYYKDS
-219 VAQYVEAINTIY
+219 VAQYAEAINIIY
-231 GEDATQT
+231 GENTSQT
-238 VTETTLEQALK
+238 VTEMTLEQALK

-264 QGEDVMTNSDFYRM
+264 QGEDVMNDSDFYRM
-278 DVKTDT
+278 DVKTDS
-284 GIVKTLFTMESER
+284 GIVKTLLTMESER
-297 QYLEVSSQPKNR
+297 QYMEVSSLPKDR
-309 IGENEEI
+309 IGDYEEI
-316 QFYYGGMKENKPS
+316 SFYYGGMKDNKPN
-329 GNGALFSYST
+329 GNGALFAYSARN
-339 EDGLSLQY
+339 GLSLEY

-352 GGKIDG
+352 DGKIDG
-358 KGVLFA
+358 KGISFT

-369 HYLVQTGNYE
+369 HYLAHAGNYE

-386 LTTYYSNDCQSVGSF
+386 MTTYYDNDCQAVGNF
-401 YLYKLWEYIDEK
+401 FLYKFGDYIDEM
-413 SEKWSDDEL
+413 SEKWSEDEL
-422 EQQIDRL
+422 VRQIDLL
-429 LPKKK
+429 LPQKR
-434 VIKLIATVSLYESP
+434 VLKLIVTVNLYESP
-448 SATVD
+448 STTVD
-453 FNQRVLIPHIG
+453 FNQRVLIPHIK
-464 YEGEMKKG
+464 YEGKMKKG
-472 SKEGKGKLYASAGW
+472 SIEGKGKLYASDGW

-494 NDKYNG
+494 KDKYNG
-500 KGTLYNQDGT
+500 KGILYNQDGT

-515 TFDHEALDE
+515 TFDNEAPDE
-524 ELIYSNLATAAIL
+524 ELIYSNLATASLL
-537 ALDKVSL
+537 ASDKISL
-544 DELFTVDDSDVDAA
+544 EELFAVDDSDTSANT
-558 TQTASAESSTAKSIP
+558 TQTATAENSNMAASIQ
-573 SEAIPS
+573 SDAIPP
-579 EVLGCEE
+579 EVSGCEK
-586 DGTWQKILVEATGS
+586 DGTWQKILVEATGN

-652 IKEKNTMLYS
+652 TKEKNTMLYS

-670 WVCDPESIYYNT
+670 WVCDPESVYYNT
-682 LQSKNNPQKD
+682 LQSKNDPYKD

-699 ENMYV
+699 ENMYP

-718 FNGDGESA
+718 FNGDGLSA

-760 DMTKLLSYLCE
+760 DMTKLLSYLCA

>member
-13 DASPEV
+13 DASTEV

-50 NEAYETLS
+50 NEAYEILS

-63 WQYDQS
+63 WQYDQIYY
-69 RYQQPKTEQQPH
+69 RQEKTEQKTS
-81 YEEPEPPR
+81 YSAPEPPKG
-89 NAQTHSAQPRDEQ
+89 AQTHSAQSRDEQ
-102 ASTSTID
+102 TCAAPVD
-109 PTPEVKEK
+109 PTPEDKEK
-117 ASGGKGCAKAGCGCL
+117 TSSGKGCAKTGCGCL

-138 FILLG
+138 FILIG
-143 LFGGSSSGSD
+143 LFGGSSSDND
-153 SDKKTSSSNMASVA
+153 SDKKPSSSDAASVTA
-167 SSSEANAAASE
+167 TSEISVAASE
-178 TEEVNPETE
+178 AEEVKPE
-187 EKQGEELVYTVEN
+187 EELAYTLEN
-200 LEEASRT
+200 LEKASST
-207 YSISENPYYKDS
+207 YNKSENPYYKDS
-219 VAQYVEAINTIY
+219 VAQYAEAINIIY
-231 GEDATQT
+231 GENASQT
-238 VTETTLEQALK
+238 VTEMTLEQALK

-264 QGEDVMTNSDFYRM
+264 QGEDVMNDSDFYRM
-278 DVKTDT
+278 DVKTDS
-284 GIVKTLFTMESER
+284 GIVKTLLTMESER
-297 QYLEVSSQPKNR
+297 QYMEVSSLPKDR
-309 IGENEEI
+309 IGDYEEI
-316 QFYYGGMKENKPS
+316 SFYYGGMKDNKPN
-329 GNGALFSYST
+329 GNGALFAYSARN
-339 EDGLSLQY
+339 GLSLEY

-352 GGKIDG
+352 DGKIDG
-358 KGVLFA
+358 KGISFT

-369 HYLVQTGNYE
+369 HYLAHAGNYE

-386 LTTYYSNDCQSVGSF
+386 MTTYYDNDCEAVGNF
-401 YLYKLWEYIDEK
+401 FLYKFGDYIDEM
-413 SEKWSDDEL
+413 SEKWSEDEL
-422 EQQIDRL
+422 VRQIDLL
-429 LPKKK
+429 LPQKR
-434 VIKLIATVSLYESP
+434 VLKLIVTVNLYESP
-448 SATVD
+448 STTVD
-453 FNQRVLIPHIG
+453 FNQRVLIPHIK

-472 SKEGKGKLYASAGW
+472 SIEGKGKLYASNGW

-494 NDKYNG
+494 KDKYNG
-500 KGTLYNQDGT
+500 KGILYNQDGT

-515 TFDHEALDE
+515 TFDNEAPDE
-524 ELIYSNLATAAIL
+524 ELIYSNLATASLL
-537 ALDKVSL
+537 ASDKISL
-544 DELFTVDDSDVDAA
+544 EELFALDDSDTSANT
-558 TQTASAESSTAKSIP
+558 TQTATAENSNTAASIQ
-573 SEAIPS
+573 SDAIPP
-579 EVLGCEE
+579 EVSGCEK

-600 NATLTLWT
+600 NATLTLWS

-652 IKEKNTMLYS
+652 TKEKNTMLYS

-682 LQSKNNPQKD
+682 LQSKNDPYKD

-699 ENMYV
+699 ENMYP

-718 FNGDGESA
+718 FNGDGLSA

-760 DMTKLLSYLCE
+760 DMTKLLSYLCA

>member
-13 DASPEV
+13 DASTEV

-50 NEAYETLS
+50 NEAYEILS

-63 WQYDQS
+63 WQYDQIYY
-69 RYQQPKTEQQPH
+69 RQEKTEQKTS
-81 YEEPEPPR
+81 YSEPEPPKG
-89 NAQTHSAQPRDEQ
+89 AQTHSAQSRDEQ
-102 ASTSTID
+102 TCAAPVD
-109 PTPEVKEK
+109 PTPEDKEK
-117 ASGGKGCAKAGCGCL
+117 TSSGKGCAKTGCGCL

-138 FILLG
+138 FILIG
-143 LFGGSSSGSD
+143 LFGGSSSDND
-153 SDKKTSSSNMASVA
+153 SDKKPSSSDAASVTA
-167 SSSEANAAASE
+167 TSEMSVAASE
-178 TEEVNPETE
+178 AEEVKPE
-187 EKQGEELVYTVEN
+187 EELVYTLEN
-200 LEEASRT
+200 LEKASST
-207 YSISENPYYKDS
+207 YNKSENPYYKDS
-219 VAQYVEAINTIY
+219 VAQYAEAINIIY
-231 GEDATQT
+231 GENTSQT
-238 VTETTLEQALK
+238 VTEMTLEQALK

-264 QGEDVMTNSDFYRM
+264 QGKDVMSDSDFYRM
-278 DVKTDT
+278 DVKTDS
-284 GIVKTLFTMESER
+284 GIVKTLLTMESER
-297 QYLEVSSQPKNR
+297 QYMEVSSLPKDR
-309 IGENEEI
+309 IGDYEEI
-316 QFYYGGMKENKPS
+316 LFYYGGMKENKPN
-329 GNGALFSYST
+329 GNGALFAYST
-339 EDGLSLQY
+339 RNGLSLQY

-352 GGKIDG
+352 DGKIEG
-358 KGVLFA
+358 KGISFT

-369 HYLVQTGNYE
+369 HYLAHAGNYE

-386 LTTYYSNDCQSVGSF
+386 MTTYYDNDCQAVGNF
-401 YLYKLWEYIDEK
+401 FLYKFWDYIDEM
-413 SEKWSDDEL
+413 SEKWSEDEL
-422 EQQIDRL
+422 VRQIDL
-429 LPKKK
+429 LLSQKR
-434 VIKLIATVSLYESP
+434 VLKLIVTVNLYESP
-448 SATVD
+448 STTVD
-453 FNQRVLIPHIG
+453 FNQRVLIPHIK

-472 SKEGKGKLYASAGW
+472 SIEGKGKLYASDGW

-494 NDKYNG
+494 KDKYNG
-500 KGTLYNQDGT
+500 KGILYNQDGT

-515 TFDHEALDE
+515 TFDNEAPDE
-524 ELIYSNLATAAIL
+524 ELIYSNLATASLL
-537 ALDKVSL
+537 ASDKISL
-544 DELFTVDDSDVDAA
+544 EELFALDDSDTSANT
-558 TQTASAESSTAKSIP
+558 TQTETAENSNTAASIQSD
-573 SEAIPS
+573 AIPP
-579 EVLGCEE
+579 EVSGCEK

-600 NATLTLWT
+600 NATLTLWS

-652 IKEKNTMLYS
+652 TKEKNTMLYS

-682 LQSKNNPQKD
+682 LQSKNDPYKD

-699 ENMYV
+699 ENMYP

-718 FNGDGESA
+718 FNGDGLSA

-760 DMTKLLSYLCE
+760 DMTKLLSYLCA

>member
-13 DASPEV
+13 DASTEV

-50 NEAYETLS
+50 NEAYEILS

-63 WQYDQS
+63 WQYDQIYY
-69 RYQQPKTEQQPH
+69 RQEKTEQKTS
-81 YEEPEPPR
+81 YSAPEPPKG
-89 NAQTHSAQPRDEQ
+89 AQTHSAQSRGKQ
-102 ASTSTID
+102 TSAAPVD
-109 PTPEVKEK
+109 PTPEDKEK
-117 ASGGKGCAKAGCGCL
+117 TSSGKGCAKTGCGCL

-138 FILLG
+138 FILIG
-143 LFGGSSSGSD
+143 LFGGSSSDND
-153 SDKKTSSSNMASVA
+153 SDKKPSSSDAASVTA
-167 SSSEANAAASE
+167 TSEMSVAASE
-178 TEEVNPETE
+178 TEEVKPE
-187 EKQGEELVYTVEN
+187 EELVYTLEN
-200 LEEASRT
+200 LKKASST
-207 YSISENPYYKDS
+207 YNKSENPYYKDS
-219 VAQYVEAINTIY
+219 VAQYAEAINIIY
-231 GEDATQT
+231 GENTPQT
-238 VTETTLEQALK
+238 VTEMTLEQALK

-264 QGEDVMTNSDFYRM
+264 QGEDVMSDSDFYRM
-278 DVKTDT
+278 DVKTDS
-284 GIVKTLFTMESER
+284 GIVKTLLTMESER
-297 QYLEVSSQPKNR
+297 QYMEVSSLPKDR
-309 IGENEEI
+309 IGDYEEI
-316 QFYYGGMKENKPS
+316 SFYYGGMKDNKPN
-329 GNGALFSYST
+329 GNGALFAYSARN
-339 EDGLSLQY
+339 GLSLEY

-352 GGKIDG
+352 DGKIDG
-358 KGVLFA
+358 KGISFT

-369 HYLVQTGNYE
+369 HYLAHAGNYE

-386 LTTYYSNDCQSVGSF
+386 MTTYYDNDCQAVGNF
-401 YLYKLWEYIDEK
+401 FLYKFWDYIDEM
-413 SEKWSDDEL
+413 SEKWSEDEL
-422 EQQIDRL
+422 VRQIDLL
-429 LPKKK
+429 LPQKR
-434 VIKLIATVSLYESP
+434 VLKLIVTVNLYESP
-448 SATVD
+448 STTLD
-453 FNQRVLIPHIG
+453 FNQRVLIPHIK

-472 SKEGKGKLYASAGW
+472 SIEGKGKLYASNGW

-494 NDKYNG
+494 KDKYNG

-515 TFDHEALDE
+515 MFDNEAPDE
-524 ELIYSNLATAAIL
+524 ELIYSNLATASLL
-537 ALDKVSL
+537 ASDKISL
-544 DELFTVDDSDVDAA
+544 EELFALDDSDTSANT
-558 TQTASAESSTAKSIP
+558 TQTETAENSNTAASIQSD
-573 SEAIPS
+573 AIPP
-579 EVLGCEE
+579 EVSGCEK

-600 NATLTLWT
+600 NATLTLWS

-652 IKEKNTMLYS
+652 TKEKNTMLYS
-662 KIIKEDSV
+662 KIIKEDSI

-682 LQSKNNPQKD
+682 LQSKNDPYKD

-699 ENMYV
+699 ENMYP

-718 FNGDGESA
+718 FNGDGLSA

>member
-1 MKDYYKILQVAP
+1 
-13 DASPEV
+13 
-19 IQMAYKALAKKYHP
+19 
-33 DLNPGQEEAA
+33 
-43 QEKMKDV
+43 MKDV
-50 NEAYETLS
+50 NEAYEILS

-69 RYQQPKTEQQPH
+69 RYQQPKTAHQPH
-81 YEEPEPPR
+81 YEEPERPKS
-89 NAQTHSAQPRDEQ
+89 AQTHSAQPRGEQ
-102 ASTSTID
+102 ASASTID

-117 ASGGKGCAKAGCGCL
+117 TSSGKGCAKAGCGCL

-153 SDKKTSSSNMASVA
+153 SDKKTSSSDAASVVA
-167 SSSEANAAASE
+167 TSEASAAASE
-178 TEEVNPETE
+178 TEEVNSNAE
-187 EKQGEELVYTVEN
+187 EKPRKELVYTLEN
-200 LEEASRT
+200 LEEASST
-207 YSISENPYYKDS
+207 YSKSENPYYKDS

-231 GEDATQT
+231 GENATQP

-264 QGEDVMTNSDFYRM
+264 QGEDVMTNSGFYRM

-284 GIVKTLFTMESER
+284 GIVNTLFTMESER

-316 QFYYGGMKENKPS
+316 QFYYGGMKGNKPS
-329 GNGALFSYST
+329 GNGAVFSYST
-339 EDGLSLQY
+339 ENGLSLQY

-352 GGKIDG
+352 DGKIDG
-358 KGVLFA
+358 KGVWFA

-386 LTTYYSNDCQSVGSF
+386 VTTYYNDDCQAVGRF
-401 YLYKLWEYIDEK
+401 YLYKFGEYIDEK
-413 SEKWSDDEL
+413 KEKWSDNEL
-422 EQQIDRL
+422 EQQIDL
-429 LPKKK
+429 FLPKKK
-434 VIKLIATVSLYESP
+434 VVKLIATVSLYESP
-448 SATVD
+448 GATVD
-453 FNQRVLIPHIG
+453 FNQRVLIPHIR

-472 SKEGKGKLYASAGW
+472 TKEGKGKLYASDGW

-515 TFDHEALDE
+515 TFDHEAPDA
-524 ELIYSNLATAAIL
+524 ELTYSNLTTVTFL
-537 ALDKVSL
+537 ALGKVSL
-544 DELFTVDDSDVDAA
+544 DELFAVDDSDLDAE
-558 TQTASAESSTAKSIP
+558 TQTVATESSSTAESIP

-586 DGTWQKILVEATGS
+586 DGTWQKILVEAAGS

-629 TTDKTEGDH
+629 TVDKTEGDH
-638 MTPEGTFPICFAFS
+638 KTPEGTFPICFAFS
-652 IKEKNTMLYS
+652 TKEKNTMLYS

-760 DMTKLLSYLCE
+760 DMTKLLSYLCA

>member
-13 DASPEV
+13 DASTEV

-50 NEAYETLS
+50 NEAYEILS

-63 WQYDQS
+63 WQYDQIYY
-69 RYQQPKTEQQPH
+69 RQEKTEQKTS
-81 YEEPEPPR
+81 YSAPEPPKG
-89 NAQTHSAQPRDEQ
+89 AQSHSAQSKGEQ
-102 ASTSTID
+102 TSAAPID
-109 PTPEVKEK
+109 PTPEDKEK
-117 ASGGKGCAKAGCGCL
+117 TSSGKGCAKTGCGCL
-132 VVFVVL
+132 VIFVVI
-138 FILLG
+138 FILIG
-143 LFGGSSSGSD
+143 LFGGSSSDSD
-153 SDKKTSSSNMASVA
+153 SDKKTSSSAATSVTA
-167 SSSEANAAASE
+167 TSEMSAAASE
-178 TEEVNPETE
+178 TEEVKPE
-187 EKQGEELVYTVEN
+187 EKLVYTLEN
-200 LEEASRT
+200 LKKASST
-207 YSISENPYYKDS
+207 YNKSENPYYKDS
-219 VAQYVEAINTIY
+219 VAQYAEAINIIY
-231 GEDATQT
+231 GENTPQT
-238 VTETTLEQALK
+238 VTEMTLEQALK

-264 QGEDVMTNSDFYRM
+264 QGEDVMSDSDFYRI
-278 DVKTDT
+278 DVKTDS
-284 GIVKTLFTMESER
+284 GIVKTLLTMESER
-297 QYLEVSSQPKNR
+297 QYMEVSSLPKDR
-309 IGENEEI
+309 IGDYEEI
-316 QFYYGGMKENKPS
+316 LFYYGGMKENKPN
-329 GNGALFSYST
+329 GNGALFAYST
-339 EDGLSLQY
+339 RNGLSLQY

-352 GGKIDG
+352 DGKIEG
-358 KGVLFA
+358 KGISFT

-369 HYLVQTGNYE
+369 HYLAHAGNYE

-386 LTTYYSNDCQSVGSF
+386 MTTYYDNDCQAVGDF
-401 YLYKLWEYIDEK
+401 FLFKFWDYVDEM
-413 SEKWSDDEL
+413 SEKWSEDEL
-422 EQQIDRL
+422 VRQIDLL
-429 LPKKK
+429 LPQKR
-434 VIKLIATVSLYESP
+434 VLKLIVTVNLYESP
-448 SATVD
+448 STTVD
-453 FNQRVLIPHIG
+453 FNQRVLIPHIK

-472 SKEGKGKLYASAGW
+472 SIEGKGKLYASNGW

-494 NDKYNG
+494 KDKYNG
-500 KGTLYNQDGT
+500 KGILYNQDGT

-515 TFDHEALDE
+515 TFDNEAPDE
-524 ELIYSNLATAAIL
+524 ELIYSNLATASLL
-537 ALDKVSL
+537 ASDKISL
-544 DELFTVDDSDVDAA
+544 KELFAVDDSDTSANT
-558 TQTASAESSTAKSIP
+558 TQTATAENGNTATSIQ
-573 SEAIPS
+573 SDAIPP
-579 EVLGCEE
+579 EVSGCEK

-652 IKEKNTMLYS
+652 TKEKNTMLYS

-682 LQSKNNPQKD
+682 LQSKNDPYKD

-699 ENMYV
+699 ENMYP

-718 FNGDGESA
+718 FNGDGLSA

-760 DMTKLLSYLCE
+760 DMTKLLSYLCA

>member
-1 MKDYYKILQVAP
+1 MEEIMKDYYKILQVAP
-13 DASPEV
+13 DASTEV

-50 NEAYETLS
+50 NEAYEILS

-63 WQYDQS
+63 WQYDQIYY
-69 RYQQPKTEQQPH
+69 RQEKTEQKTS
-81 YEEPEPPR
+81 YSAPEPPKG
-89 NAQTHSAQPRDEQ
+89 AQSHSAQSKGEQ
-102 ASTSTID
+102 TSAAPVD
-109 PTPEVKEK
+109 PTPEDKEK
-117 ASGGKGCAKAGCGCL
+117 VSSGKGCAKTGCGCL

-138 FILLG
+138 FILIG
-143 LFGGSSSGSD
+143 LFGGSSSDND
-153 SDKKTSSSNMASVA
+153 SDKKPSSSDTASVTA
-167 SSSEANAAASE
+167 TSEMSVAASE
-178 TEEVNPETE
+178 TEEVKPE
-187 EKQGEELVYTVEN
+187 EELVYTLEN
-200 LEEASRT
+200 LENASST
-207 YSISENPYYKDS
+207 YNKSENPYYKDS
-219 VAQYVEAINTIY
+219 VAQYAEAINIIY
-231 GEDATQT
+231 GENASQT
-238 VTETTLEQALK
+238 VTEMTLEQALK

-264 QGEDVMTNSDFYRM
+264 QGEDVMSDSDFYRM
-278 DVKTDT
+278 DVKTDS
-284 GIVKTLFTMESER
+284 GIVKTLLTMESER
-297 QYLEVSSQPKNR
+297 QYMEVSSLPKDR
-309 IGENEEI
+309 IGDYEEI
-316 QFYYGGMKENKPS
+316 SFYYGGMKDNKPN
-329 GNGALFSYST
+329 GNGALFAYSARN
-339 EDGLSLQY
+339 GLSLEY

-352 GGKIDG
+352 DGKIDG
-358 KGVLFA
+358 KGISFT

-369 HYLVQTGNYE
+369 HYLAHAGNYE

-386 LTTYYSNDCQSVGSF
+386 MTTYYDNDCQAVGNF
-401 YLYKLWEYIDEK
+401 FLYKFWDYIDEM
-413 SEKWSDDEL
+413 SEKWSEDEL
-422 EQQIDRL
+422 ARQIDLL
-429 LPKKK
+429 LPQKR
-434 VIKLIATVSLYESP
+434 VLKLIVTVNLYESP
-448 SATVD
+448 STTVD
-453 FNQRVLIPHIG
+453 FNQRVLIPHIK

-472 SKEGKGKLYASAGW
+472 SIEGKGKLYASNGW

-494 NDKYNG
+494 KDKYNG
-500 KGTLYNQDGT
+500 KGILYNQDGT

-515 TFDHEALDE
+515 TFDNEAPDE
-524 ELIYSNLATAAIL
+524 ELIYSNLATASLL
-537 ALDKVSL
+537 ASDKISL
-544 DELFTVDDSDVDAA
+544 EELFAVDDSDTSANT
-558 TQTASAESSTAKSIP
+558 TQTATAENGNTATSIQ
-573 SEAIPS
+573 SDAIPP
-579 EVLGCEE
+579 EVSGCEK

-652 IKEKNTMLYS
+652 TKEKNTMLYS

-682 LQSKNNPQKD
+682 LQSKNDPYKD

-699 ENMYV
+699 ENMYP

-718 FNGDGESA
+718 FNGDGLSA

-760 DMTKLLSYLCE
+760 DMTKLLSYLCA

>member
-13 DASPEV
+13 DASTEV

-50 NEAYETLS
+50 NEAYEILS

-63 WQYDQS
+63 WQYDQIYY
-69 RYQQPKTEQQPH
+69 RQEKTEQKTS
-81 YEEPEPPR
+81 YSAPEPPKG
-89 NAQTHSAQPRDEQ
+89 AQSHSAQSKGEQ
-102 ASTSTID
+102 TCAAPVD
-109 PTPEVKEK
+109 PTPEDKEK
-117 ASGGKGCAKAGCGCL
+117 VSSGKGCAKTGCGCL

-138 FILLG
+138 FILIG
-143 LFGGSSSGSD
+143 LFGGSSSDND
-153 SDKKTSSSNMASVA
+153 SDKKPSSSDTASVTA
-167 SSSEANAAASE
+167 TSEMSVAASE
-178 TEEVNPETE
+178 TEEVKPE
-187 EKQGEELVYTVEN
+187 EELVYTLEN
-200 LEEASRT
+200 LENASST
-207 YSISENPYYKDS
+207 YNKSENPYYKDS
-219 VAQYVEAINTIY
+219 VAQYAEAINIIY
-231 GEDATQT
+231 GENASQT
-238 VTETTLEQALK
+238 VTEMTLEQALK

-264 QGEDVMTNSDFYRM
+264 QGEDVMSDSDFYRM
-278 DVKTDT
+278 DVKTDS
-284 GIVKTLFTMESER
+284 GIVKTLLTMESER
-297 QYLEVSSQPKNR
+297 QYMEVSSLPKDR
-309 IGENEEI
+309 IGDYEEI
-316 QFYYGGMKENKPS
+316 SFYYGGMKDNKPN
-329 GNGALFSYST
+329 GNGALFAYSARN
-339 EDGLSLQY
+339 GLSLEY

-352 GGKIDG
+352 DGKIDG
-358 KGVLFA
+358 KGISFT

-369 HYLVQTGNYE
+369 HYLAHAGNYE

-386 LTTYYSNDCQSVGSF
+386 MTTYYDNDCQAVGNF
-401 YLYKLWEYIDEK
+401 FLYKFWDYIDEM
-413 SEKWSDDEL
+413 SEKWSEDEL
-422 EQQIDRL
+422 ARQIDLL
-429 LPKKK
+429 LPQKR
-434 VIKLIATVSLYESP
+434 VLKLIVTVNLYESP
-448 SATVD
+448 STTVD
-453 FNQRVLIPHIG
+453 FNQRVLIPHIK

-472 SKEGKGKLYASAGW
+472 SIEGKGKLYASNGW

-494 NDKYNG
+494 KDKYNG
-500 KGTLYNQDGT
+500 KGILYNQDGT

-515 TFDHEALDE
+515 TFDNEAPDE
-524 ELIYSNLATAAIL
+524 ELIYSNLATASLL
-537 ALDKVSL
+537 ASDKISL
-544 DELFTVDDSDVDAA
+544 EELFAVDDSDTSANT
-558 TQTASAESSTAKSIP
+558 TQTATAENGNTATSIQ
-573 SEAIPS
+573 SDAIPP
-579 EVLGCEE
+579 EVSGCEK

-652 IKEKNTMLYS
+652 TKEKNTMLYS

-682 LQSKNNPQKD
+682 LQSKNDPYKD

-699 ENMYV
+699 ENMYP

-718 FNGDGESA
+718 FNGDGLSA

-760 DMTKLLSYLCE
+760 DMTKLLSYLCA

>member
-13 DASPEV
+13 DASTEV

-50 NEAYETLS
+50 NEAYEILS

-63 WQYDQS
+63 WQYDQIYY
-69 RYQQPKTEQQPH
+69 RQEKTEQKTS
-81 YEEPEPPR
+81 YSAPEPPKG
-89 NAQTHSAQPRDEQ
+89 AQSHSAQSKGEQ
-102 ASTSTID
+102 TSAAPVD
-109 PTPEVKEK
+109 PTPEDKEK
-117 ASGGKGCAKAGCGCL
+117 VSSGKGCAKTGCGCL

-138 FILLG
+138 FILIG
-143 LFGGSSSGSD
+143 LFGGSSSDND
-153 SDKKTSSSNMASVA
+153 SDKKPSSSDTASVTA
-167 SSSEANAAASE
+167 TSEMSVAASE
-178 TEEVNPETE
+178 TEEVKPE
-187 EKQGEELVYTVEN
+187 EELVYTLEN
-200 LEEASRT
+200 LENASST
-207 YSISENPYYKDS
+207 YNKSENPYYKDS
-219 VAQYVEAINTIY
+219 VAQYAEAINIIY
-231 GEDATQT
+231 GENASQT
-238 VTETTLEQALK
+238 VTEMTLEQALK

-264 QGEDVMTNSDFYRM
+264 QGEDVMSDSDFYRM
-278 DVKTDT
+278 DVKTDS
-284 GIVKTLFTMESER
+284 GIVKTLLTMESER
-297 QYLEVSSQPKNR
+297 QYMEVSSLPKDR
-309 IGENEEI
+309 IGDYEEI
-316 QFYYGGMKENKPS
+316 SFYYGGMKDNKPN
-329 GNGALFSYST
+329 GNGALFAYSARN
-339 EDGLSLQY
+339 GLPLEY

-352 GGKIDG
+352 DGKIDG
-358 KGVLFA
+358 KGISFT

-369 HYLVQTGNYE
+369 HYLAHAGNYE

-386 LTTYYSNDCQSVGSF
+386 MTTYYDNDCQAVGNF
-401 YLYKLWEYIDEK
+401 FLYKFWDYIDEM
-413 SEKWSDDEL
+413 SEKWSEDEL
-422 EQQIDRL
+422 ARQIDLL
-429 LPKKK
+429 LPQKR
-434 VIKLIATVSLYESP
+434 VLKLIVTVNLYESP
-448 SATVD
+448 STTVD
-453 FNQRVLIPHIG
+453 FNQRVLIPHIK

-472 SKEGKGKLYASAGW
+472 SIEGKGKLYASNGW

-494 NDKYNG
+494 KDKYNG
-500 KGTLYNQDGT
+500 KGILYNQDGT

-515 TFDHEALDE
+515 TFDNEAPDE
-524 ELIYSNLATAAIL
+524 ELIYSNLATASLL
-537 ALDKVSL
+537 ASDKISL
-544 DELFTVDDSDVDAA
+544 EELFAVDDSDTSANT
-558 TQTASAESSTAKSIP
+558 TQTATAENGNTATSIQ
-573 SEAIPS
+573 SDAIPP
-579 EVLGCEE
+579 EVSGCEK

-652 IKEKNTMLYS
+652 TKEKNTMLYS

-682 LQSKNNPQKD
+682 LQSKNDPYKD

-699 ENMYV
+699 ENMYP

-718 FNGDGESA
+718 FNGDGLSA

-760 DMTKLLSYLCE
+760 DMTKLLSYLCA

>member
-13 DASPEV
+13 DASTEV

-33 DLNPGQEEAA
+33 DLNPGQEETA

-50 NEAYETLS
+50 NEAYEILS

-63 WQYDQS
+63 WQYDQIYY
-69 RYQQPKTEQQPH
+69 RQEKTAQKTS
-81 YEEPEPPR
+81 YSAPEPPKS
-89 NAQTHSAQPRDEQ
+89 AQTHSAQSRGEQ
-102 ASTSTID
+102 TSAAPVD
-109 PTPEVKEK
+109 PTPEDKEK
-117 ASGGKGCAKAGCGCL
+117 TSSGKGCAKTGCGCL

-138 FILLG
+138 FILIG
-143 LFGGSSSGSD
+143 LFGGSSSDSD
-153 SDKKTSSSNMASVA
+153 SDKKPSSSDAASVTA
-167 SSSEANAAASE
+167 TSEMSVAASE
-178 TEEVNPETE
+178 AEEVKPE
-187 EKQGEELVYTVEN
+187 EELVYTLEN
-200 LEEASRT
+200 LKKASST
-207 YSISENPYYKDS
+207 YNKSENPYYKDS
-219 VAQYVEAINTIY
+219 VAQYAEAINIIY
-231 GEDATQT
+231 GENASQT
-238 VTETTLEQALK
+238 VTEMTLEQALK

-264 QGEDVMTNSDFYRM
+264 QGEDVMSDSDFYRM
-278 DVKTDT
+278 DVKTDS
-284 GIVKTLFTMESER
+284 GIVKTLLTMESER
-297 QYLEVSSQPKNR
+297 QYMEVSSLPKDR
-309 IGENEEI
+309 IGDYEEI
-316 QFYYGGMKENKPS
+316 SFYYGGMKDNKPN
-329 GNGALFSYST
+329 GNGALFAYSARN
-339 EDGLSLQY
+339 GLSLEY

-352 GGKIDG
+352 DGKIDG
-358 KGVLFA
+358 KGISFT

-369 HYLVQTGNYE
+369 HYLAHAGNYE

-386 LTTYYSNDCQSVGSF
+386 MTTYYDNDCQAVGNF
-401 YLYKLWEYIDEK
+401 FLYKFGDYIDEM
-413 SEKWSDDEL
+413 SEKWSEDEL
-422 EQQIDRL
+422 VRQIDLL
-429 LPKKK
+429 LPQKR
-434 VIKLIATVSLYESP
+434 VLKLIVTVNLYESP
-448 SATVD
+448 STTVD
-453 FNQRVLIPHIG
+453 FNQRVLIPHIK

-472 SKEGKGKLYASAGW
+472 SIEGKGKLYASDGW

-494 NDKYNG
+494 KDKYNG
-500 KGTLYNQDGT
+500 KGILYNRDGT

-515 TFDHEALDE
+515 TFDNEAPDE
-524 ELIYSNLATAAIL
+524 ELIYSNLATASLL
-537 ALDKVSL
+537 ASDKISL
-544 DELFTVDDSDVDAA
+544 EELFALDDSDTSTNT
-558 TQTASAESSTAKSIP
+558 TQTETAENSNTAASIQSD
-573 SEAIPS
+573 AIPP
-579 EVLGCEE
+579 EVSGCEK

-608 YRDGQWE
+608 YRDDQWE

-652 IKEKNTMLYS
+652 TKEKNTMLYS

-682 LQSKNNPQKD
+682 LQSKNDPYKD

-699 ENMYV
+699 ENMYP

-718 FNGDGESA
+718 FNGDGLSA

-771 NDNPVITIKSAQ
+771 NDNPVITVKSAQ